1 MTLNTIAIDI
11 MGALQNLIA
20 TQLPNIQAPPPN
32 AYPTSI
38 SPTGGQPFAMT
49 VLRSGEGWQKGYGYA
64 QGVHTYGVLVFL
76 DPVAQND
83 IPSHVVDGA
92 NIFQQ
97 VLNVFTDYRNSALF
111 DPGAYQATIESG
123 PSGPHISGTAPGPQP
138 ALTFGGTPWYGFE
151 MTVPVRWQG
160 PQI

>member
-1 MTLNTIAIDI
+1 MSLDTIAIDI
-11 MGALQNLIA
+11 MTGLQALIA
-20 TQLPNIQAPPPN
+20 AQLPNVQAPAPN
-32 AYPTSI
+32 AYPTAI

-49 VLRSGEGWQKGYGYA
+49 VLRSSEGWQKGAGYG
-64 QGVHTYGVLVFL
+64 QGIHTYGVLVFL

-97 VLNVFTDYRNSALF
+97 FMNVFILSTNTPLIN
-111 DPGAYQATIESG
+111 PGAYQATITSGPDGAHISGSG
-123 PSGPHISGTAPGPQP
+123 PSVS
-138 ALTFGGTPWYGFE
+138 LKFGGADWYGFE

-160 PQI
+160 PQV